1 MELTLSHHAYYLI
14 GSDSVRTDLLSLLEK
29 THQIKP
35 QANPDFFDRVYET
48 FVIDDAREVKTFHG
62 MRPVTETGKK
72 VFVLQMNGIT
82 VEAQNAL
89 LKLLEEPAEYAHF
102 FIVIPSA
109 HLLLP
114 TVKSRMRFVSSGVA
128 EKSVTAGVE
137 VEVYSLAEKL
147 LTLSAAKRLEEV
159 KKLIDDISKEKKTKQ
174 DAIDLLN
181 AIQAVVYGERGV
193 KEGKSALET
202 IELARNYIHD
212 RAPSVKMLLEYVM
225 LNV

>member
-1 MELTLSHHAYYLI
+1 
-14 GSDSVRTDLLSLLEK
+14 
-29 THQIKP
+29 
-35 QANPDFFDRVYET
+35 
-48 FVIDDAREVKTFHG
+48 
-62 MRPVTETGKK
+62 
-72 VFVLQMNGIT
+72 
-82 VEAQNAL
+82 
-89 LKLLEEPAEYAHF
+89 
-102 FIVIPSA
+102 
-109 HLLLP
+109 
-114 TVKSRMRFVSSGVA
+114 MRFVSSGVA